1 MYLDVCVHTSLQ
13 RTRKKNSHVCFCA
26 KVVAIRYAHL
36 CTYVCTKSSRTPII
50 YIYIVHMYV

>member
-1 MYLDVCVHTSLQ
+1 MYVCIHPCKG
-13 RTRKKNSHVCFCA
+13 REKKNSHVCFCA